1 MSVHSQSNLFRSA
14 KKRRLALIYL
24 IIGATAIGF
33 APIFVRLSQVGPIST
48 GFWRVAIAFPI
59 LTLLSIGQG
68 STRPNDG
75 EIPVFKDY
83 LWVLF
88 SGILFGG
95 DLATWHLS
103 IHYTTI
109 ANSTLLA
116 NFSPII
122 IALWG
127 WLVLRK
133 PPQKKLVIGLLLAIL
148 GIVILIHPSLHMD
161 KNTRIGDGLAL
172 ITAFFYAGY
181 LLVLNRA
188 RRKFTTFSIMAISTF
203 ASMLTLLVIAQISGE
218 IFIPKTETAWLILV
232 ALALFSHILGQGLIA
247 YALPYLTVT
256 FSSTALLVQPMVAAA
271 AGWFFFSEYLG
282 LMQLFG
288 ISIALIGIFLAKQTV
303 K

>member
-1 MSVHSQSNLFRSA
+1 MVKYLKRIGSE
-14 KKRRLALIYL
+14 KKRKLALLYL
-24 IIGATAIGF
+24 VIGAVAIGF
-33 APIFVRLSQVGPIST
+33 APIFVRISQVGPIAT

-68 STRPNDG
+68 YTHPDDRQAPTL
-75 EIPVFKDY
+75 KDY
-83 LWVLF
+83 LWLLF
-88 SGILFGG
+88 SGVLFGG

-103 IHYTTI
+103 IQYTTI
-109 ANSTLLA
+109 ANSTLIA

-127 WLVLRK
+127 WIVLRR

-148 GIVILIHPSLHMD
+148 GIAILIHPSLHME
-161 KNTRIGDGLAL
+161 KNIRIGDGLAF

-188 RRKFTTFSIMAISTF
+188 RRKFTAFSSMAISTF
-203 ASMLTLLVIAQISGE
+203 ASMITLLAITCLSGE
-218 IFIPKTETAWLILV
+218 LAIPQTETAWIILF
-232 ALALFSHILGQGLIA
+232 ALALFAHILGQGLIA

-256 FSSTALLVQPMVAAA
+256 FSATALLIQPMVAAM

-282 LMQLFG
+282 FSQIIGML
-288 ISIALIGIFLAKQTV
+288 IALIGIFLAKQTI
-303 K
+303 